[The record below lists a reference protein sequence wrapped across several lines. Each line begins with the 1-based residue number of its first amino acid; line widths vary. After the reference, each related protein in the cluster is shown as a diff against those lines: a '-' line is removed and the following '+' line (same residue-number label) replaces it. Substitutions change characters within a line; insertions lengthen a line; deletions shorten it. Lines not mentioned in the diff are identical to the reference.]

1 MHKVFISVGHGGSDP
16 GACGN
21 GLQEKAINLRVA
33 LKVKEVL
40 VSYGFNV
47 KMSRERDESD
57 RVSDEV
63 KECNAF
69 NPDFTVSI
77 HTNAGGGDGFEAY
90 YYKGDQNGIK
100 LGKLIEE
107 EVKAIGQNSRGI
119 KDGSHLYYVKNT
131 RTMCVLVELAFI
143 DNKKDITIVDELHEQ
158 DAFGVAIAKGIL
170 KYKGISYKDTTTNTS
185 TIKIGSKVKVKA
197 NASNWATGQP
207 IPDWVK
213 SKEYKVTK
221 IDKDKA
227 LLDEVISWVYLKDVE
242 VRG

>member
-16 GACGN
+16 GAVGN

-40 VSYGFNV
+40 VAHGFNV
-47 KMSRERDESD
+47 KMSREKDESD
-57 RVSDEV
+57 KVSDEV

-90 YYKGDQNGIK
+90 YYKGDNNGIK
-100 LGKLIEE
+100 LSKLIEE

-131 RTMCVLVELAFI
+131 RAMCVLVELAFI
-143 DNKKDITIVDELHEQ
+143 DNKKDISLCDELHEQ
-158 DAFGVAIAKGIL
+158 DAYGIAIAKGIL
-170 KYKGISYKDTTTNTS
+170 RYKGITYKGTTTGNTTS
-185 TIKIGSKVKVKA
+185 TVKIGSTVKVKTT
-197 NASNWATGQP
+197 ATELGKR
-207 IPDWVK
+207 W
-213 SKEYKVTK
+213 
-221 IDKDKA
+221 
-227 LLDEVISWVYLKDVE
+227 
-242 VRG
+242 